1 LCTAGPLIDSFG
13 RVHTDLRVSVTDRCN
28 MRCFY
33 CMPTGGVAFK
43 PHDAILTFEEIER
56 FVRVAV
62 RLGIRR
68 VRLTGGEPLVR
79 KRIRRLVEMVAAVPG
94 IDDLAMTTNGILLG
108 QHAEAL
114 RAAGIQRLNVS
125 LDTLDPRRFEEIAR
139 RDELPQVLSGIEAAC
154 RAGFRQVKLNVVA
167 IRGRT
172 EADVVPLARFA
183 LSRGLELRFI
193 EFMPLDGDDRWRA
206 DMVLPA
212 PEILRRLAD
221 GIGPLERV
229 VEPDSHSPATLYRFV
244 EGGGRI
250 GLIRTVSR
258 PFCDRCS
265 RLRLTAEG
273 KLRNCLFSRE
283 EWDVQALLRSGGSN
297 EELAALVRA
306 AVGAKRE
313 CRGTD
318 AGELARADRP
328 MYQIGG

>member
-1 LCTAGPLIDSFG
+1 LSTAGPLIDSFG

-33 CMPTGGVAFK
+33 CMPAGGVEFK
-43 PHDAILTFEEIER
+43 PHDAILRFEEIER

-62 RLGIRR
+62 QLGIRR

-79 KRIRRLVEMVAAVPG
+79 KGLCRLVEMIAAVPG

-108 QHAEAL
+108 QYADAL
-114 RAAGIQRLNVS
+114 RAAGVQRLNVS
-125 LDTLDPRRFEEIAR
+125 LDTLDPGRFQQIAR
-139 RDELPQVLSGIEAAC
+139 RDELGEVLCGIDAAC

-172 EADVVPLARFA
+172 EPDIVPLALFA
-183 LSRGLELRFI
+183 QSRGLELRFI
-193 EFMPLDGDDRWRA
+193 EFMPLDGDDRWAA

-212 PEILRRLAD
+212 PEILRRLAA
-221 GIGPLERV
+221 GIGPLEPV
-229 VEPDSHSPATLYRFV
+229 VEPDCHSPATLYRFV
-244 EGGGRI
+244 EGGARI

-273 KLRNCLFSRE
+273 KLRNCLFARD
-283 EWDVQALLRSGGSN
+283 EWNVRDLLRTGGSDD
-297 EELAALVRA
+297 ELAALVRA
-306 AVGAKRE
+306 AVAAKRQ

-318 AGELARADRP
+318 AGTLARTDRP

>member
-1 LCTAGPLIDSFG
+1 LSIAGSLIDAFG

-33 CMPTGGVAFK
+33 CMPAEGVTFE
-43 PHDAILTFEEIER
+43 PHDAILKFEEIER
-56 FVRVAV
+56 VVRVAA

-79 KRIRRLVEMVAAVPG
+79 KGICSLAEMLAGVPG
-94 IDDLAMTTNGILLG
+94 IEDLAMTTNGILLG
-108 QHAEAL
+108 QCAEAL
-114 RAAGIQRLNVS
+114 KAAGVKRLNVS
-125 LDTLDPRRFEEIAR
+125 LDTLDPERFRQISGHDGLA
-139 RDELPQVLSGIEAAC
+139 QVLAGIEAAC

-172 EADVVPLARFA
+172 EPDVVPLAHFA
-183 LSRGLELRFI
+183 LHHGLELRFI
-193 EFMPLDGDDRWRA
+193 EVMPLDGGDRWTA
-206 DMVLPA
+206 DMILPA
-212 PEILRRLAD
+212 EETLRLLTE
-221 GIGPLERV
+221 GIGPLEPV
-229 VEPDSHSPATLYRFV
+229 VEPDSHAPATHYRFV

-250 GLIRTVSR
+250 GLIRTASR
-258 PFCDRCS
+258 PFCDRCG

-283 EWDVQALLRSGGSN
+283 AWDVRALLRSGGSDR
-297 EELAALVRA
+297 ELAGLIHA
-306 AVGAKRE
+306 AVGTKRE

-318 AGELARADRP
+318 TGELAPTDRS

>member
-1 LCTAGPLIDSFG
+1 LSIAGPLIDAFG

-33 CMPTGGVAFK
+33 CMPAEGVTFA
-43 PHDAILTFEEIER
+43 PHEAILKFEEIER
-56 FVRVAV
+56 LVRVAA

-79 KRIRRLVEMVAAVPG
+79 KGISSLARMLAGVPG
-94 IDDLAMTTNGILLG
+94 IEDLAMTTNGILLG
-108 QHAEAL
+108 QCAEAL
-114 RAAGIQRLNVS
+114 RAAGIRRLNVS
-125 LDTLDPRRFEEIAR
+125 LDTLDPQRFRQISGFDGLE
-139 RDELPQVLSGIEAAC
+139 QVLSGIEAAC
-154 RAGFRQVKLNVVA
+154 RAGFRQIKLNVVA

-172 EADVVPLARFA
+172 EPDVVPLAHFA
-183 LSRGLELRFI
+183 LHRGLELRFI
-193 EFMPLDGDDRWRA
+193 EFMPLDGADRWTA

-212 PEILRRLAD
+212 GETLRLLAE
-221 GIGPLERV
+221 GIGPLEPV
-229 VEPDSHSPATLYRFV
+229 VEPDSHAPATHYRFV

-258 PFCDRCS
+258 PFCGRCG

-283 EWDVQALLRSGGSN
+283 AWDVRALLRSAGSDR
-297 EELAALVRA
+297 ELAGLIRT

-318 AGELARADRP
+318 AGELAPTDRS